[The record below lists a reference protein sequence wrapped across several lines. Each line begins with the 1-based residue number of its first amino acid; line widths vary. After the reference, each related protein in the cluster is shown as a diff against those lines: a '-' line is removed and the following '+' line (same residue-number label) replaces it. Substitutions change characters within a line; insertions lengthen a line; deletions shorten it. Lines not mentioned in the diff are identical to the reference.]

1 MVTSVNQR
9 LLFLSFACYVVICVI
24 PIFDLL
30 IDGRKNKEAVVE
42 MSYFSLLFS
51 LLFEEIKNHYFS
63 LEGGKGGGESIV
75 SKPLS
80 SLNGNRNA
88 CIKKTKHQ
96 NCNEKFNSTSQI
108 NEN

>member
-42 MSYFSLLFS
+42 MSYFSSGFGCCWFIAAL
-51 LLFEEIKNHYFS
+51 
-63 LEGGKGGGESIV
+63 
-75 SKPLS
+75 LS
-80 SLNGNRNA
+80 SIFMLCR
-88 CIKKTKHQ
+88 IKYHLKK
-96 NCNEKFNSTSQI
+96 
-108 NEN
+108 

>member
-42 MSYFSLLFS
+42 MSYFSSGFGCLL
-51 LLFEEIKNHYFS
+51 LLVYC
-63 LEGGKGGGESIV
+63 SIV
-75 SKPLS
+75 VFHIY
-80 SLNGNRNA
+80 A
-88 CIKKTKHQ
+88 V
-96 NCNEKFNSTSQI
+96 
-108 NEN
+108 